1 MKQSAPVIHI
11 LSPNVYAN
19 PGKVFD
25 EMLDVQEILD
35 CADDITKYYD
45 DSLKQVCTT
54 QLLGEGEHTVNSRR
68 L

>member
-1 MKQSAPVIHI
+1 MKQSASQ
-11 LSPNVYAN
+11 LYTYYLNVYAN

-45 DSLKQVCTT
+45 DPIETSMYYQTF
-54 QLLGEGEHTVNSRR
+54 GEGEHTVTPRR